1 MAKKGQSHSDPDGP
15 RALAKTSSMADF
27 RLIEL
32 RKKLQVIQMTHERG
46 DDERKKIR
54 KLQNQD
60 N

>member
-32 RKKLQVIQMTHERG
+32 RKKLQVIQMTNERG
-46 DDERKKIR
+46 MMKERK
-54 KLQNQD
+54 
-60 N
+60 